1 MGVMEAMSEAS
12 SAREEGE
19 EDHPDE
25 WDPRGSHRRGKKWKG
40 RCWAV
45 SGLLLDWRGRVS
57 AGGENGLGP
66 VGSGGFPKHFF
77 VLFFFCLQTAIA
89 V

>member
-1 MGVMEAMSEAS
+1 M
-12 SAREEGE
+12 
-19 EDHPDE
+19 
-25 WDPRGSHRRGKKWKG
+25 KG

-66 VGSGGFPKHFF
+66 VGSGGFPK
-77 VLFFFCLQTAIA
+77 FFFLFSSFSVCKQLA